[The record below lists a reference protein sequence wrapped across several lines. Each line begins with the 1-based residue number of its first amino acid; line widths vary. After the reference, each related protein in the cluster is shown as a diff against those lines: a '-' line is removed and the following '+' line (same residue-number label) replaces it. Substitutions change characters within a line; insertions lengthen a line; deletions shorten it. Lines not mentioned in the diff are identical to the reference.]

1 MAEDTEPL
9 VAAAKKALSEYLR
22 TRSSQ
27 RATELL
33 EDWKEEGSYP
43 YEGEPSTSTERAE
56 RELFDIVAVTAA
68 PALEPSDSTGRK
80 FSLRLLSEAVRTDQ
94 SALSR
99 ILTEVLA
106 LDDAT
111 QEHPAGLLDRA
122 PLSALVEPSPKTGKA
137 PGRER
142 G

>member
-80 FSLRLLSEAVRTDQ
+80 FSFRLLSEAVLPDQRT
-94 SALSR
+94 LP
-99 ILTEVLA
+99 T
-106 LDDAT
+106 T
-111 QEHPAGLLDRA
+111 PTTLL
-122 PLSALVEPSPKTGKA
+122 
-137 PGRER
+137 
-142 G
+142 

>member
-43 YEGEPSTSTERAE
+43 YEGEPSPSTEHAE
-56 RELFDIVAVTAA
+56 RELFDLVAVTAA
-68 PALEPSDSTGRK
+68 PALEPSDSPGRR
-80 FSLRLLSEAVRTDQ
+80 STLRLLYAAVRQDTSD
-94 SALSR
+94 LSR
-99 ILTEVLA
+99 ILTKGTA
-106 LDDAT
+106 LDDPP
-111 QEHPAGLLDRA
+111 QQP
-122 PLSALVEPSPKTGKA
+122 P
-137 PGRER
+137 
-142 G
+142 